1 MNRFARNAMVVSGL
15 AFAAG
20 LLVLVGEAAA
30 QSTTGGRRGAPEKLE
45 PPVPGQAKTDG
56 IVMPMLLGIVLAGA
70 TVAVNLIPSKRG
82 HQD

>member
-1 MNRFARNAMVVSGL
+1 MMRFARHSMVVAGLALASGL
-15 AFAAG
+15 
-20 LLVLVGEAAA
+20 LLLAGEAAA
-30 QSTTGGRRGAPEKLE
+30 QPTTGGRRAAQEKLE

>member
-1 MNRFARNAMVVSGL
+1 MNRFCRHTMVVSGL
-15 AFAAG
+15 ALAAG
-20 LLVLVGEAAA
+20 LLVFAGEASA
-30 QSTTGGRRGAPEKLE
+30 QSTTGGRRTVEKLE

-56 IVMPMLLGIVLAGA
+56 IVFPMLLGIVLAGA

>member
-1 MNRFARNAMVVSGL
+1 MNRFARHTMVVAGL
-15 AFAAG
+15 SLAAG
-20 LLVLVGEAAA
+20 LLLFAGEASA
-30 QSTTGGRRGAPEKLE
+30 QSTTGARRGAPEKLE

>member
-1 MNRFARNAMVVSGL
+1 MNRFARHAVVVSVL
-15 AFAAG
+15 AFAAA
-20 LLVLVGEAAA
+20 LLALAPDASA
-30 QSTTGGRRGAPEKLE
+30 QSTQGGRRGAPEKLE